1 MIVSLIKCSLN
12 SPESIVLCGDGRWV
26 ICNLGFSEQIDFT
39 GSKSISSFNYDYG
52 SESLEQIIV
61 RPNLQYAAPELVASN
76 GNSTINLS
84 PAVDVFSLGLLAYS
98 CLTRV
103 SLICCGDDV
112 GEYRTKTA
120 FLSALD
126 LSALPI
132 QIKASIQ
139 SMLSGSPSS
148 RASIGSFVE
157 SPYFVDDLLLRAV
170 QFLEGMV
177 GRDSSHKA
185 SFLKDLDKFWTQL
198 DVRIIRNKVRI

>member
-1 MIVSLIKCSLN
+1 M
-12 SPESIVLCGDGRWV
+12 LCGDGRWV
-26 ICNLGFSEQIDFT
+26 ICNLGLSEQIDFT
-39 GSKSISSFNYDYG
+39 GAKSISSFNYDHG

-61 RPNLQYAAPELVASN
+61 RPNLQYTAPELVSSN
-76 GNSTINLS
+76 GNTTVNLS

-103 SLICCGDDV
+103 SLISCGDEV

-120 FLSALD
+120 FLSTLD
-126 LSALPI
+126 LSALPV

-139 SMLSGSPSS
+139 SMLSGSPLS

-157 SPYFVDDLLLRAV
+157 SPYFGDDLLLRAV

-177 GRDSSHKA
+177 GRDSNHKA
-185 SFLKDLDKFWTQL
+185 SFLRDLDKFWTQL
-198 DVRIIRNKVRI
+198 DVRIVRNKVRILFL